1 VNLIDFASKALKN
14 IRKTGSLLY
23 IRILV
28 PQFNPLTTG
37 NGVYRAEPAFS
48 LGGSLGF
55 RQGEKGQYSA
65 ALPNGNLGSKA
76 PPHPN
81 RHPQLSMRRHQ
92 WAK

>member
-37 NGVYRAEPAFS
+37 NGVHRAESAFS
-48 LGGSLGF
+48 LGGTEGF
-55 RQGEKGQYSA
+55 AFSKHEPLPITSFSFHLLSNVGYYRIPPRIPSPSPRRQA
-65 ALPNGNLGSKA
+65 
-76 PPHPN
+76 
-81 RHPQLSMRRHQ
+81 
-92 WAK
+92 